1 MSSTPIQSDAASGGQ
16 MMSRN
21 EVKTLMLAS
30 LGGAL
35 EYYDFIVAVFFTTL
49 LATVFFPPDT
59 PAWLAQLQ
67 VFCIFAA
74 GYLVRPI
81 GGIFFAHFGDRI
93 GRKKMF
99 ALSLFLM
106 AAPTL
111 LIGLLPSYATLGL
124 AAPLLFLLCR
134 ILQGLSVGGEVP
146 GAWIFCAEH
155 VQKHRVGL
163 ACGLLMSGLCTGIL
177 LGALSAK
184 FLVSNLDPESLKSW
198 GWRLPFIAGGVFGLI
213 SVYLRRYLHETPVFE
228 ALREKREK
236 DAKLPLSVVMTKH
249 GRAVVLG
256 LLVTWVFSGIFV
268 LYFLFTPTYLQS
280 QFQLPAKEVFTN
292 NSWSIFALILGST
305 FAGWAADKIGGGK
318 AYAIGSM
325 AMLAVCSAF
334 YWSLTRNSDAV
345 WPLYIIGGFLIGTI
359 TLGPY
364 IIVKSFP
371 AEVRF
376 TGFAVSY
383 NVAYAVFGGTAPA
396 VASFLV
402 GKQGLVMAPAWYI
415 GALCVLG
422 VAVGL
427 VWKSPNH
434 ADPVVDRKGL
444 ENLNPQRV

>member
-1 MSSTPIQSDAASGGQ
+1 MSSTPVQTKSATSGRS
-16 MMSRN
+16 MSMQDI
-21 EVKTLMLAS
+21 KTLMLAS

-35 EYYDFIVAVFFTTL
+35 EYYDFIVAVFFTKL
-49 LATVFFPPDT
+49 LATVFFPPQT
-59 PAWLAQLQ
+59 PEWLAQLE

-124 AAPLLFLLCR
+124 VAPLLFLLCR
-134 ILQGLSVGGEVP
+134 VLQGLSVGGEVP

-155 VQKHRVGL
+155 VRRDRVGL

-184 FLVSNLDPESLKSW
+184 FLMGNLDAESLKTW
-198 GWRLPFIAGGVFGLI
+198 GWRMPFIAGGVFGLI
-213 SVYLRRYLHETPVFE
+213 SVYLRRYLQETPVFE
-228 ALREKREK
+228 ALRAKREA
-236 DAKLPLSVVMTKH
+236 DSRLPLSVVLTQHRK
-249 GRAVVLG
+249 AVIFG
-256 LLVTWVFSGIFV
+256 LLATWVFSGIFV
-268 LYFLFTPTYLQS
+268 MYFLYTPTFLQT
-280 QFQLPAKEVFTN
+280 QFHFAPKDVFTN
-292 NSWSIFALILGST
+292 NSWSIFGLILGST
-305 FAGWAADKIGGGK
+305 FAGWAADKIGGGR
-318 AYAIGSM
+318 AYAIGSI
-325 AMLAVCSAF
+325 AMLVVTFTFYSA
-334 YWSLTRNSDAV
+334 LGTNNGMV
-345 WPLYIIGGFLIGTI
+345 WPLYIAGGFLIGTI

-376 TGFAVSY
+376 TGFALSY

-396 VASFLV
+396 IASFLV
-402 GKQGLVMAPAWYI
+402 GKQGITMAPMWYVA
-415 GALCVLG
+415 ALCLLG
-422 VAVGL
+422 LLIGL
-427 VWKSPNH
+427 VWKAPNH
-434 ADPVVDRKGL
+434 GDLAIH
-444 ENLNPQRV
+444 Q